1 MVAPRPVPEI
11 DFLQALAPMRLLIV
25 ALGCVLGAAV
35 GFGLGHLFLRGYEA
49 RAVLRVATVG
59 LFGPAMPIAEVKARA
74 ESKSSLRAVLTSLG
88 EADPVPAA
96 RRYKVLAENDG
107 LIENP
112 VVLLTVDGPDLDR
125 VNALCARIAQN
136 LMQASHEAYMHALQ
150 DQGARLGQAV
160 EPVPPSATPEQ
171 RAQSA
176 AVERWVGDAASLRM
190 ATRALVT
197 AHDAE
202 ILDQPLGAEAPA
214 KKLILA
220 ALGAFVGMLVGLSV
234 ALRPARA

>member
-11 DFLQALAPMRLLIV
+11 DFLEALQPARLLTV
-25 ALGCVLGAAV
+25 AVACLVGAALGFGV
-35 GFGLGHLFLRGYEA
+35 GQLFLRSYEA

-59 LFGPAMPIAEVKARA
+59 MFGPAMPIAEVKARA
-74 ESKSSLRAVLTSLG
+74 ESRSSLRAQLAALG
-88 EADPVPAA
+88 EADPVQAA

-107 LIENP
+107 VPENP
-112 VVLLTVDGPDLDR
+112 VVVLTVNGPDR
-125 VNALCARIAQN
+125 ARAEALCKAITAN
-136 LMQASHEAYMHALQ
+136 LLQGSHEAYQHALA

-160 EPVPPSATPEQ
+160 EPAPAVSPEQ

-190 ATRALVT
+190 ATRALIA

-202 ILDQPLGAEAPA
+202 ILDQPFATEAPA
-214 KKLILA
+214 KKLILG